1 MEDEPSSARWS
12 VHGTREWK
20 RGGGSGSTVSRIRG
34 MPRSRLRPA
43 IRSSRWSNV
52 SSRTTRSSSQSRRDR
67 FISDQ
72 NGTAPVDFA
81 HQSLRVTLRRWKK
94 RRNPETIK
102 TKPLQHN
109 GVAGAFSSNR
119 SAHLLEK
126 RPSISLQ
133 PLVLVIQDSRFLSR
147 SLCSVKPTV
156 RHGLL
161 APSIPLGASCLS
173 IGTGCSCVDSTG
185 EPKIFAAMRR
195 HISIP
200 L

>member
-20 RGGGSGSTVSRIRG
+20 HGGGSASTVSRIRG
-34 MPRSRLRPA
+34 TPRSRLRPA
-43 IRSSRWSNV
+43 IRSSRWSNA
-52 SSRTTRSSSQSRRDR
+52 SSHTMRSSLQSRRDR

-72 NGTAPVDFA
+72 NGTAPVDFV
-81 HQSLRVTLRRWKK
+81 HQSPRLKRRRWKK
-94 RRNPETIK
+94 RRNSRTLK
-102 TKPLQHN
+102 TKPLQHH
-109 GVAGAFSSNR
+109 GVAGVFSSNQ

-133 PLVLVIQDSRFLSR
+133 PFVLVIHDSRFLSR
-147 SLCSVKPTV
+147 SLCSVNPTV

-161 APSIPLGASCLS
+161 APSIPLGVSCLS
-173 IGTGCSCVDSTG
+173 IGTGCPCADSTG
-185 EPKIFAAMRR
+185 GPKIFAAIRR